1 LYLHREE
8 YSWIFSPQKEGNPP
22 SRPHSI
28 RIQRTIPSCSWVKT
42 DKSATALRI
51 WGYITR
57 GVYML
62 GKPER
67 TKVKGLDK
75 KIRLEDPRQFERNG
89 IQDVTQQKLAR
100 VEVV

>member
-1 LYLHREE
+1 
-8 YSWIFSPQKEGNPP
+8 
-22 SRPHSI
+22 
-28 RIQRTIPSCSWVKT
+28 
-42 DKSATALRI
+42 
-51 WGYITR
+51 
-57 GVYML
+57 ML

-67 TKVKGLDK
+67 TKVKGLDE